1 MLSLTNSQFS
11 FSLWSL
17 FYIRL
22 EFSFEVKSLKNNKF
36 SLLFLVVP
44 FYFLQM
50 ADNSAMFLE

>member
-11 FSLWSL
+11 FSLWSS
-17 FYIRL
+17 FCIRL
-22 EFSFEVKSLKNNKF
+22 EFSFEMKILKNNKF

-50 ADNSAMFLE
+50 ADNSTMFLE